1 LAFSQA
7 RKMKKNIQEGET
19 SSGSWIFQRFE
30 LNPAQEVHWLL
41 VASVA
46 ASVRLTSR

>member
-19 SSGSWIFQRFE
+19 LPGSRIFREFFDSIQRKEFVGFR
-30 LNPAQEVHWLL
+30 PPPPCHGIW
-41 VASVA
+41 
-46 ASVRLTSR
+46 RI